1 MSQTVSDGT
10 VEPIGESVR
19 QASHATSS
27 VADATIEDGVGV
39 VQRAAKEGSDAAEEF
54 LNDTTQGMRRHR
66 VLSIAVTFA
75 VIGFSAAALIGWMI
89 KRR

>member
-10 VEPIGESVR
+10 VESIGESVR

-39 VQRAAKEGSDAAEEF
+39 VKRTAKEGGDATEEF

>member
-10 VEPIGESVR
+10 VDPISESAR
-19 QASHATSS
+19 QTSHATSS
-27 VADATIEDGVGV
+27 VADATREDGVGV
-39 VQRAAKEGSDAAEEF
+39 EKRGAKEGSDAAEEF